1 LYSAWPISLS
11 TTSFPP
17 FAILWPYINKSA
29 AVYHLVF
36 TDLLLLGNFIS
47 NFYANLFRQ
56 YTDLA
61 KPEVFYFYYLFNC
74 LQIIQLVHEDN
85 TLMILLA
92 YMMQVWSPG
101 LARFLMAQ
109 PLALKNHPGLFHY
122 PRISL
127 LARNSLLLLNRNPKN
142 SKAGQ
147 CSIAPARQVPAS
159 L

>member
-1 LYSAWPISLS
+1 MWIYEKKLEYPVR
-11 TTSFPP
+11 
-17 FAILWPYINKSA
+17 
-29 AVYHLVF
+29 VYRN
-36 TDLLLLGNFIS
+36 DIG
-47 NFYANLFRQ
+47 
-56 YTDLA
+56 
-61 KPEVFYFYYLFNC
+61 
-74 LQIIQLVHEDN
+74 
-85 TLMILLA
+85 M
-92 YMMQVWSPG
+92 
-101 LARFLMAQ
+101 ARFLMAQ